1 MQCYYCKKHG
11 HYESECR
18 QKQAYHLS
26 GRKHVSNHTGETSR
40 GMFLSC
46 HKTEEQ
52 PKYLWLLDSG
62 CNNHMTGN
70 KDLLSC
76 IDYSISSY
84 MTLGNHSLVKVQGR
98 GIVPILTK
106 QDVRKDINNVYHVPD
121 MKHNLL
127 IVGQLIEHGYKVLF
141 EGESCRIY
149 DKTPNIKLIFEIHMT
164 QNRMFPLTLRT
175 GNLIQ
180 TYEQS
185 ASTPNETMVL
195 HTRFGHLPFQ
205 SLGLL

>member
-1 MQCYYCKKHG
+1 
-11 HYESECR
+11 
-18 QKQAYHLS
+18 
-26 GRKHVSNHTGETSR
+26 
-40 GMFLSC
+40 
-46 HKTEEQ
+46 
-52 PKYLWLLDSG
+52 
-62 CNNHMTGN
+62 MTGN

-84 MTLGNHSLVKVQGR
+84 MTLGNYSLVKVQGR
-98 GIVPILTK
+98 GTVPIRTK
-106 QDVRKDINNVYHVPD
+106 QDVKKDINNVYHVPD

-149 DKTPNIKLIFEIHMT
+149 DKTPNIKLISEIHMT

-175 GNLIQ
+175 ANLIQ

-185 ASTPNETMVL
+185 ASTPNETMVW
-195 HTRFGHLPFQ
+195 HTIFGHLPFQ
-205 SLGLL
+205 SLSLL